1 MAFWEACY
9 KNINLVSVAEITDSI
24 YPRKRNVFIEVAA
37 KSSHKIIIKSKNT
50 IIRSKIITATVGI
63 ATDIYLYFQTPK
75 VLLNWGREEERK
87 TWKATMACD
96 FTHPHHSL
104 FDPKGNKSDNTK
116 LYSEHFFLSDY

>member
-1 MAFWEACY
+1 MTFWEACY
-9 KNINLVSVAEITDSI
+9 KNINLVSVAAITDSV
-24 YPRKRNVFIEVAA
+24 YPRTRNVEVAA
-37 KSSHKIIIKSKNT
+37 KSSHKIIIKSKNKK
-50 IIRSKIITATVGI
+50 IRCKIITATVGI

-96 FTHPHHSL
+96 LTHPHHSL

-116 LYSEHFFLSDY
+116 LYSEPFFLSDY